1 MGLLVLQE
9 VLRRLTLAVVR
20 VGSTSLDVNSC
31 EVGVYTEVLLH
42 SVVYREAEGL
52 AGDVL
57 SVFCCS
63 VLRIV
68 TATVLCSLLFFL
80 RYMFMQPPRQFAEIL

>member
-9 VLRRLTLAVVR
+9 VLRHLTLAVVR

-57 SVFCCS
+57 SSVLSVFCS
-63 VLRIV
+63 
-68 TATVLCSLLFFL
+68 SSYYSFL